1 MLRSEPPNPSPMS
14 GDELRAAHQRIGE
27 VALGGRLSYSD
38 MARLVGLSDP
48 TGNGKDTIR
57 KWEDGDGPSGPVAA
71 LVRLLVAG
79 LEHDEDDVVG
89 FFVGYVIER
98 TGIIPL

>member
-1 MLRSEPPNPSPMS
+1 MS
-14 GDELRAAHQRIGE
+14 GEELRTARQRIGE
-27 VALGGRLSYSD
+27 VALDDRLSYSD
-38 MARLVGLSDP
+38 MARLVSLSDP
-48 TGNGKDTIR
+48 TGNGKDTVR
-57 KWEDGDGPSGPVAA
+57 KWEDGDGPSGPVTA

-79 LEHDEDDVVG
+79 LDHDDDNVVG